1 MKIGVIGAGRIGKVH
16 MKNIATCIPELEIAR
31 VYDPFC
37 SEQTLAFLRQYQ
49 IGGLTDDVEDIWN
62 DSTISAVLICSAT
75 DTHADYVMRAAQAG
89 KHIFCEKPVA
99 FDVATTRQA
108 LQAVAEYG
116 VQFQIGFCRR
126 FDHNHRAVYDLVRQ
140 GKVGTPQIIKIS
152 SRDPAP
158 PTIDYVRSSGG
169 LFFDMMIHDL
179 DMMRFLAGSEV
190 AEVYASGNVLVM
202 PEIAAENDVDT
213 ALVTLRFK
221 NGALGVIDNSR
232 QAVYGYD
239 QRVEVFGSEGCAQNE
254 NDISNTAILTRA
266 DGTSYGTACR
276 IMWDRYTNAFIAEMQ
291 AFAQAIAANTNTPV
305 GAEDALQSVLLA
317 AACDRSLAEHR
328 PICLDAL

>member
-16 MKNIATCIPELEIAR
+16 MKNIATFIPELEIAR
-31 VYDPFC
+31 VFDPYC
-37 SEQTLAFLRQYQ
+37 DEQTLKFFNQYR
-49 IGGLTDDVEDIWN
+49 IEGLTDKAEDIFN
-62 DSTISAVLICSAT
+62 DPAIAAVLICSST
-75 DTHADYVMRAAQAG
+75 DTHADYVIRAAQAG

-99 FDVATTRQA
+99 FDVETTRRA
-108 LQAVAEYG
+108 LQAVEENG

-126 FDHNHRAVYDLVRQ
+126 FDHNHRAVYDMVRQ
-140 GKVGTPQIIKIS
+140 GKIGTPQILKIS

-158 PTIDYVRSSGG
+158 PTMDYVKASGG

-190 AEVYASGNVLVM
+190 TEVYANGSVLIV
-202 PEIAAENDVDT
+202 PEIAAEHDVDT
-213 ALVTLRFK
+213 ALVTLRFE

-239 QRVEVFGSEGCAQNE
+239 QRIEVFGSEGCVQNE
-254 NDISNTAILTRA
+254 NDIGNTAILTRA

-276 IMWDRYTNAFIAEMQ
+276 VMWDRYTNAFIAEMQ
-291 AFAQAIAANTNTPV
+291 AFASAVAANTATPV
-305 GAEDALQSVLLA
+305 GPNDALQSVLLA
-317 AACDRSLAEHR
+317 AACDRSLAEHKPVR
-328 PICLDAL
+328 LSD

>member
-16 MKNIATCIPELEIAR
+16 MKNIATLIPEMEIAR
-31 VYDPFC
+31 VFDPFC
-37 SEQTLAFLRQYQ
+37 NEQTLDFFKHYR
-49 IGGLTDDVEDIWN
+49 IGGLTDCVNDIF
-62 DSTISAVLICSAT
+62 DDPSITAVLICSST
-75 DTHADYVMRAAQAG
+75 DTHAEYVTRAAQAG

-99 FDVATTRQA
+99 FDMETTRRA
-108 LQAVAEYG
+108 LQAVEESG

-158 PTIDYVRSSGG
+158 PTMDYVRSSGG

-190 AEVYASGNVLVM
+190 TEVYASGNVLVM
-202 PEIAAENDVDT
+202 PEIAQENDVDT
-213 ALVTLRFK
+213 ALVTLRFE

-239 QRVEVFGSEGCAQNE
+239 QRIEVFGSEGCAQNE
-254 NDISNTAILTRA
+254 NDIGNTAVLTRA

-276 IMWDRYTNAFIAEMQ
+276 VMWDRYTNAFIAEMQ
-291 AFAQAIAANTNTPV
+291 AFATAVATGADTLV
-305 GAEDALQSVLLA
+305 GVHDALQSVLLA
-317 AACDRSLAEHR
+317 AACDKSLAEHR
-328 PICLDAL
+328 PVCMEKG